1 MFISNL
7 LVKKSMEIKSIVEF
21 DLFYF
26 AYNCGKTLDL
36 NDFQTL
42 SCRNSKGLI
51 TYVNLLVK
59 LGFEI
64 RRENN
69 KVELLN
75 KDINSTERNFT
86 SLSLSR
92 LFQFKTIVE
101 KKLYVFLN
109 SIKFFVEFKTTK
121 DKIESSINENFSL
134 DKLKGITNCD
144 TLVSDNHITFK
155 NFIVDI
161 DETVQFSV
169 ATVQPKVEKVEK
181 VVQKVETATRYNSML
196 LNKSEKVEKVSQKV
210 ESNVESNDT
219 ESETPVLTSEISA
232 GVIEYLNK
240 DISFSLRQ
248 EDYPILIVQDNAN
261 VVVKSCVE
269 FFTIWLRDNHFDQ
282 KIKNILSAKY
292 NLIFNKVILETL

>member
-26 AYNCGKTLDL
+26 VYNCGKTIDL

-42 SCRNSKGLI
+42 SGRNSKGLI
-51 TYVNLLVK
+51 TYVKLLVK

-64 RRENN
+64 SRENN

-169 ATVQPKVEKVEK
+169 ATVQP
-181 VVQKVETATRYNSML
+181 VVTTPKVETNVPKRYTCMS
-196 LNKSEKVEKVSQKV
+196 LNKSEPKVTPKVEP
-210 ESNVESNDT
+210 
-219 ESETPVLTSEISA
+219 SETTETSNITSEMIQD
-232 GVIEYLNK
+232 VIDYLNK
-240 DISFSLRQ
+240 DTSFALRY
-248 EDYPILIVQDNAN
+248 EDYPIVMIQEKSN
-261 VVVKSCVE
+261 VIVKSCAD
-269 FFTIWLRDNHFDQ
+269 FFTTWLKDNHFDQ
-282 KIKNILSAKY
+282 KIKNLFYAKFDIRLNTVVIE
-292 NLIFNKVILETL
+292 NL